1 MCWWFNNWCLLLDL
15 LVLSLVL
22 ILVVWWWS
30 DCGCDGLVLVL
41 FDSCV
46 GFYFVVLC

>member
-1 MCWWFNNWCLLLDL
+1 MFAVGFIGFVFGFDFGLYGG
-15 LVLSLVL
+15 
-22 ILVVWWWS
+22 WS